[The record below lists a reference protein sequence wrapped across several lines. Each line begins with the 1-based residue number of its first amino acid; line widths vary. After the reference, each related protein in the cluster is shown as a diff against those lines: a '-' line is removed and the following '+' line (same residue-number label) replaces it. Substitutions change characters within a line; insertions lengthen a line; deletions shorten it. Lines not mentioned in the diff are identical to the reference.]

1 LRISFSTNHF
11 LSGTGSLHEFIA
23 SAVYYSMKTIEIKS
37 VGFLIFNELNYV
49 VILKLSGG
57 GGEIGDVN
65 GSVHGFMIP
74 TQPTVTH
81 KRQL

>member
-1 LRISFSTNHF
+1 
-11 LSGTGSLHEFIA
+11 
-23 SAVYYSMKTIEIKS
+23 MKTIEIKS